1 MRSGIIMEK
10 QFVRMKSNICLYCA
24 IAPTRSAHPAL
35 WLVTWD
41 PSQPLATRPL
51 AIQKD
56 GTWFTYGYDLTKNI
70 CEVFGPAGYIRKAYA
85 YEPFGAVTASGDVTQ
100 PFQWASE
107 VYDSELDLVY
117 YNYRHYLPSLDR
129 FLSRDPIEEQ
139 GGLNLYAFARNHPIV
154 LSERLGLISFVDV
167 ALPVLEG
174 ALYAGEF
181 CAGAADSFTLGA
193 TKYLRDLI
201 NEALT
206 GTGDYGKSRDRFNFS
221 NTHCT

>member
-1 MRSGIIMEK
+1 M
-10 QFVRMKSNICLYCA
+10 
-24 IAPTRSAHPAL
+24 
-35 WLVTWD
+35 
-41 PSQPLATRPL
+41 PLLRDCSDA
-51 AIQKD
+51 
-56 GTWFTYGYDLTKNI
+56 
-70 CEVFGPAGYIRKAYA
+70 
-85 YEPFGAVTASGDVTQ
+85 FGAPGAVVRHLGAVAADGDAS
-100 PFQWASE
+100 A
-107 VYDSELDLVY
+107 
-117 YNYRHYLPSLDR
+117 
-129 FLSRDPIEEQ
+129 RDPIEEQ

-181 CAGAADSFTLGA
+181 CAGAANSFTFGA